1 MPPATSGSK
10 ELHAICVV
18 GVSRRGA
25 GAFASQEAT
34 MTGTL
39 SFASLLFAAA
49 QGAQAGQIAADH
61 DAASAPEL
69 AARWTHEVKNGELHV
84 TLRVKNTGDEAVDVM
99 LARGKMPG
107 TDLQADLGGV
117 ALQRLF
123 TDEEMSGQMSRR
135 GPMPTYAAVAVEKE
149 ILAGTYRFQLPE
161 GYTGG
166 SIRLE
171 ATVRT
176 GDENVT
182 LRTEVNAPP
191 SV

>member
-1 MPPATSGSK
+1 
-10 ELHAICVV
+10 
-18 GVSRRGA
+18 
-25 GAFASQEAT
+25 
-34 MTGTL
+34 
-39 SFASLLFAAA
+39 
-49 QGAQAGQIAADH
+49 
-61 DAASAPEL
+61 
-69 AARWTHEVKNGELHV
+69 
-84 TLRVKNTGDEAVDVM
+84 VM